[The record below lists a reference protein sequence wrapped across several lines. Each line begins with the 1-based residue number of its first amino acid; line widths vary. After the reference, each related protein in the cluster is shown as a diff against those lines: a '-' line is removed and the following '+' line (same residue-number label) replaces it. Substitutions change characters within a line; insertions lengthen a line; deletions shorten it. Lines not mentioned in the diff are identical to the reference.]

1 MADSTYQKKA
11 KIVYNRRIVS
21 GYYRLAFNLS
31 EIARA
36 ACPGQFIM
44 LRVSQ
49 GYKPFLRRPFSIH
62 RLVYNSASITHSQRK
77 NLKPNGI
84 EILYQVVGKGTEL
97 LSEQKPGQYIDI
109 LGPLGN
115 GFNYQLPITNYQL
128 PILVGGGMGI
138 APLLFLAQQLST
150 VNCRLSTVLIGAKTK
165 KEILSKKEFAS
176 LGLNVKISTNDGSAG
191 FKGEVTDL
199 LKQQLSTVDC
209 SRMRFL
215 KGVNLRDPE
224 AIQKKSLHSGELSTI
239 YACGPKPML
248 AQIATISKQY
258 NIAAQVSLDEYMAC
272 GLGVCLGCMIKTKTG
287 YQAVC
292 KEGPVFNPAE
302 IIWKGRD

>member
-1 MADSTYQKKA
+1 MPALTSQSSVMANSTYQKKA

-21 GYYRLAFNLS
+21 GYYKLALNLP
-31 EIARA
+31 EIARVA
-36 ACPGQFIM
+36 YPGQFIM
-44 LRVSQ
+44 LRISQ

-62 RLVYNSASITHSQRK
+62 RIIHSSRFSRQNGIPPKAGIVHRKRK
-77 NLKPNGI
+77 NPKPNGI

-97 LSEQKPGQYIDI
+97 LSEKKPGQYIDI

-115 GFNYQLPITNYQL
+115 GFKYQLPITNYQL
-128 PILVGGGMGI
+128 PILVGGGIGI

-150 VNCRLSTVLIGAKTK
+150 VNCALSTVLIGARTK
-165 KEILSKKEFAS
+165 KEILSKKEFIS

-191 FKGEVTDL
+191 FKGEVAGL

-209 SRMRFL
+209 QL
-215 KGVNLRDPE
+215 V
-224 AIQKKSLHSGELSTI
+224 TI

-248 AQIATISKQY
+248 AQIAAISKQY

-272 GLGVCLGCMIKTKTG
+272 GLGVCLGCRIKTKTG

-292 KEGPVFNPAE
+292 KQGPVFNATE
-302 IIWKGRD
+302 IIWKRRD